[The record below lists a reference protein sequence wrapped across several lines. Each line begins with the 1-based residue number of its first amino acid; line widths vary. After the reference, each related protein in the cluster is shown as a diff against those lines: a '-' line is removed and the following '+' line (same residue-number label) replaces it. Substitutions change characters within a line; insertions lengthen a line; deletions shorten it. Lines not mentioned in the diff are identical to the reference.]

1 MAYTM
6 KKNIANKAN
15 YGGKRA
21 LSSVKWIVIHYTA
34 NDGDTDEN
42 NGKYFHNNVVKASS
56 NYFVDSDSITECVPD
71 EYAAYAVGGSKYNNA
86 GGKYYGK
93 CTNSN
98 SISIELCDDVKDGK
112 IYPSAKTIEN
122 AIAFTKLKMKEFG
135 INADHVIRHYDVNGK
150 LCPAYWCGSDTK
162 DKKWKSEF
170 WNKLSGV
177 VNNKEDKTETNKKE
191 TSSAKTVNYKVKINT
206 ASGVNVRKGPGE
218 NYSKITAV
226 ANGKTTTITKEQDG
240 WGYAKEYAGWIC
252 LKYTKKLTA
261 STSTKKDNDIAEL
274 QQECNKQGYSNQK
287 IDGIPG
293 PNTLAGCPTVKKGAK
308 GNITK
313 WIQKRLISLG
323 YSCGSSGV
331 DGDFGSGTEKAV
343 KNFQKEHG
351 LTADGIVGKDTWK
364 KLLGM

>member
-21 LSSVKWIVIHYTA
+21 LSSIKWIVIHYTA

-135 INADHVIRHYDVNGK
+135 IKADHVIRHYDVNGK
-150 LCPAYWCGSDTK
+150 PCPAYWCGSETK

-177 VNNKEDKTETNKKE
+177 ENNKEDKIEKPE
-191 TSSAKTVNYKVKINT
+191 SSAKTVNYKVKINT

-218 NYSKITAV
+218 DYSKITAI
-226 ANGKTTTITKEQDG
+226 ANGKTVTITKEQDG
-240 WGYAKEYAGWIC
+240 WGYVKEYKGWIC
-252 LKYTKKLTA
+252 LKYTKKESESSADADCIFKVGNTY
-261 STSTKKDNDIAEL
+261 TL
-274 QQECNKQGYSNQK
+274 QANMVVRTG
-287 IDGIPG
+287 
-293 PNTLAGCPTVKKGAK
+293 AGTNYRAK
-308 GNITK
+308 AH
-313 WIQKRLISLG
+313 S
-323 YSCGSSGV
+323 
-331 DGDFGSGTEKAV
+331 E
-343 KNFQKEHG
+343 
-351 LTADGIVGKDTWK
+351 LTADGQKHDKDKNGCLDKGTRVSCRKVKIIDDQIWILTPSGWICAK
-364 KLLGM
+364 NGSKLYVK

>member
-122 AIAFTKLKMKEFG
+122 AIAFTKLKMKQFG
-135 INADHVIRHYDVNGK
+135 IKADHVIRHYDVNGK
-150 LCPAYWCGSDTK
+150 PCPAYWCGSETK

-177 VNNKEDKTETNKKE
+177 VNNKEDKIEKPE
-191 TSSAKTVNYKVKINT
+191 SSAKTVNYKVKINT

-218 NYSKITAV
+218 DYSKITAI
-226 ANGKTTTITKEQDG
+226 ANGKTVTITKEQDG
-240 WGYAKEYAGWIC
+240 WGYAKEYKGWIC
-252 LKYTKKLTA
+252 LKYTKKESESSADADCIFKVGNTY
-261 STSTKKDNDIAEL
+261 IL
-274 QQECNKQGYSNQK
+274 QANMVVRTG
-287 IDGIPG
+287 
-293 PNTLAGCPTVKKGAK
+293 AGTNYRAK
-308 GNITK
+308 AH
-313 WIQKRLISLG
+313 S
-323 YSCGSSGV
+323 
-331 DGDFGSGTEKAV
+331 E
-343 KNFQKEHG
+343 
-351 LTADGIVGKDTWK
+351 LTADGQKHDKDKNGCLDKGTRVSCRKVKTIDDQIWILTPSGWICAK
-364 KLLGM
+364 NGSKLYVK